1 LCNPHRLYFNPN
13 KILPEN
19 HITRDL
25 IRQPLAEKGIWGKIR
40 NKKIEIQ
47 KLQKKAKK
55 GV

>member
-1 LCNPHRLYFNPN
+1 MILNPN

-25 IRQPLAEKGIWGKIR
+25 ICQSLAEKEIWGKIR